1 MMRCFLRYCK
11 QSLAARA
18 TVCQKATSQT
28 TTSQTTKP
36 ASQTKEMAARKRPK
50 HVLDYL
56 EDDGPYPGF
65 VYDALGETFSQKDLG
80 RLLLSMAK

>member
-1 MMRCFLRYCK
+1 ML
-11 QSLAARA
+11 
-18 TVCQKATSQT
+18 SQQASTET
-28 TTSQTTKP
+28 TTPASTETTKP

>member
-1 MMRCFLRYCK
+1 
-11 QSLAARA
+11 LAARA
-18 TVCQKATSQT
+18 TFCQKSTSQKSTSQTTASQT

-36 ASQTKEMAARKRPK
+36 ASQTKEMAARKRPQ